1 MKFLSFVRSTWI
13 LELSPHLTAS
23 LQFDSAD
30 SLKYSLTGLLT
41 QSSAMTACSL
51 SLSCLSAAPKS
62 MISWAGV
69 MWLRAATTR
78 RKASPHLWRRLNECV
93 VVVVVLL
100 LCCLLEKLILSDSD
114 IFVCAIYGFR
124 QVSLVGHYHILAFT
138 GRDWELEEKE
148 EWWGCDHLQLMQK
161 KIPSKC
167 FQKVFFPNGISRHI
181 SSFTCVCVRDH
192 PNNACL

>member
-1 MKFLSFVRSTWI
+1 MKFLSFVRSTGI

-93 VVVVVLL
+93 VVVVLL

-138 GRDWELEEKE
+138 GRDWELEEKK

-161 KIPSKC
+161 KIPNVFKRFFSKW
-167 FQKVFFPNGISRHI
+167 HI
-181 SSFTCVCVRDH
+181 KTYIQFYVCVR
-192 PNNACL
+192 ARSSK